1 MRIWM
6 IALGVMGLVAVSA
19 GAEERGRQ
27 AGQITFEQFRMLST
41 GMTEG
46 QVLVKVG
53 APLSKVTLS
62 CTATS
67 EKLSPQD
74 RVTTVTCPALWTY
87 SLGDGWTGDLTFLSG
102 RLVDIDNTKIP

>member
-6 IALGVMGLVAVSA
+6 IALGMLLVVSV

-46 QVLVKVG
+46 QVLVKIG

-62 CTATS
+62 CTAAS
-67 EKLSPQD
+67 EQLSSQG
-74 RVTTVTCPALWTY
+74 RVTTITCPALWTY
-87 SLGDGWTGDLTFLSG
+87 SMDDGWTGDLTFVSG
-102 RLVDIDNTKIP
+102 RLVDIQNTKIP